1 MHLIPRQL
9 TRRMIWLSLGSFT
22 LVFFAYA
29 AYVLLGQLHHELASS
44 QKYGQTLS
52 ENLAY
57 TIAEPLLLKDYGAV
71 EQYMVLY
78 TLNPD
83 VSRATVYD
91 RMGRTLMITT
101 DLGDKKIDIQRFFKQ
116 DQSAAIKRITDTEF
130 LWCRDVGRHE
140 CDATP
145 TLQTHYLN
153 QRISLTNLGYAGGV
167 LEIDVDLSG
176 VRESVQSLL
185 EKTLIVMLIAWLAG
199 VVVIR
204 RFLHPI
210 VNSFKQIR
218 QFSHDLS
225 QNTGAQLVLNAT
237 VEEIQEVETALNEAS
252 QLLEHRQK
260 GLERARV
267 VAEQASH
274 AKSEFLANMSH
285 EIRTP
290 MNGVMGMSQI
300 LLSTPLSAEQLDY
313 VSTINGSAKA
323 LLTVLNDILD
333 FSKIEAGKMDVEN
346 HPFILADQ
354 VDDLMKLL
362 SSHAAAKDLSIQVE
376 LDSSLPA
383 TVLGDGGRIR
393 QVLINLMGNAIKFT
407 EKGGVILK
415 VEKITI
421 AGVPRLRFAVQDTGM
436 GIAPDKQALIFDAF
450 SQEDSS
456 ITRRF
461 GGTGL
466 GLAISSRLVSLMGG
480 RLRVDST
487 LGAGSCFS
495 FDLPLKAANDEPV
508 VADVIRAR
516 PELTG
521 LHVLLAE
528 DNIVNQKV
536 ATAMLKK
543 MGHTV
548 VTADNGQLAL
558 DALESE
564 HFDLVLM
571 DMQMPVMDG
580 IRATRIA
587 RDRGVKTPIIA
598 MTANAMNEDK
608 ELCYV
613 VGMDGFVSKPVRMEL
628 FQAEIQRVLG

>member
-1 MHLIPRQL
+1 
-9 TRRMIWLSLGSFT
+9 
-22 LVFFAYA
+22 
-29 AYVLLGQLHHELASS
+29 
-44 QKYGQTLS
+44 
-52 ENLAY
+52 
-57 TIAEPLLLKDYGAV
+57 
-71 EQYMVLY
+71 
-78 TLNPD
+78 
-83 VSRATVYD
+83 
-91 RMGRTLMITT
+91 
-101 DLGDKKIDIQRFFKQ
+101 
-116 DQSAAIKRITDTEF
+116 
-130 LWCRDVGRHE
+130 
-140 CDATP
+140 
-145 TLQTHYLN
+145 
-153 QRISLTNLGYAGGV
+153 
-167 LEIDVDLSG
+167 
-176 VRESVQSLL
+176 
-185 EKTLIVMLIAWLAG
+185 
-199 VVVIR
+199 
-204 RFLHPI
+204 
-210 VNSFKQIR
+210 
-218 QFSHDLS
+218 
-225 QNTGAQLVLNAT
+225 
-237 VEEIQEVETALNEAS
+237 
-252 QLLEHRQK
+252 
-260 GLERARV
+260 
-267 VAEQASH
+267 
-274 AKSEFLANMSH
+274 
-285 EIRTP
+285 
-290 MNGVMGMSQI
+290 
-300 LLSTPLSAEQLDY
+300 
-313 VSTINGSAKA
+313 
-323 LLTVLNDILD
+323 
-333 FSKIEAGKMDVEN
+333 
-346 HPFILADQ
+346 
-354 VDDLMKLL
+354 
-362 SSHAAAKDLSIQVE
+362 
-376 LDSSLPA
+376 
-383 TVLGDGGRIR
+383 
-393 QVLINLMGNAIKFT
+393 
-407 EKGGVILK
+407 
-415 VEKITI
+415 
-421 AGVPRLRFAVQDTGM
+421 M